1 MRFGLWQIGTVNG
14 KWNEQPGSGVAKR
27 FQRREEPRESFRFV
41 LFQQIHR
48 VLELSEQT
56 EKNVP
61 AEQRE
66 CLRAS
71 FLFLASFL
79 VLLFFPS
86 STVPQLVSF
95 FFPLVIHLPCYNC
108 ISFANV
114 ISRFHTTFI
123 LFSFFFYFPFLP
135 FSSPLVH
142 PFPFR
147 CFPPLLCL
155 PLFLHLSRSHSYF
168 SQTFGLGEE
177 LFFTFRRGQWTRLD
191 ASASH
196 PRGESFIFIKELI
209 FIQPS
214 WIAFYSFTVPSSAY
228 STLFHFTTAAGCRL
242 SSNTK
247 RYTQALLF
255 YNFYQKMLQF
265 GWKIRTSRIILVKFV

>member
-123 LFSFFFYFPFLP
+123 LFSYFFPFS
-135 FSSPLVH
+135 FSSFFL
-142 PFPFR
+142 
-147 CFPPLLCL
+147 PPRTPVSLS
-155 PLFLHLSRSHSYF
+155 LFSSSSMSPTF
-168 SQTFGLGEE
+168 SPSLAF
-177 LFFTFRRGQWTRLD
+177 
-191 ASASH
+191 A
-196 PRGESFIFIKELI
+196 LI
-209 FIQPS
+209 FFSNFRPRRRAIFHFPSRIVDEVGCVSQPPS
-214 WIAFYSFTVPSSAY
+214 RREFHIYKRVNIYSTLVDSFLLIHCPFFRLFYSFPFYHSGRLPSILQHE
-228 STLFHFTTAAGCRL
+228 TLYASFAFL
-242 SSNTK
+242 
-247 RYTQALLF
+247 
-255 YNFYQKMLQF
+255 
-265 GWKIRTSRIILVKFV
+265 